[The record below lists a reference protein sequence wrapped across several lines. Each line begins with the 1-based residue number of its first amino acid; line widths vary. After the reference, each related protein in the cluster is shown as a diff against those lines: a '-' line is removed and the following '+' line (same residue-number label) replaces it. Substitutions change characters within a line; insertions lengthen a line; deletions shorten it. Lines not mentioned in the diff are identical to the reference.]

1 MMLWWTSLGTNPCF
15 DYTVAIKVRHYLSNL
30 IGTEVWR
37 NKNQPEAR
45 LGNLGPA
52 WGQGKFKPKA
62 WTISRP
68 RSLAEP
74 NNQHEKM
81 RKLCRV
87 AHGQTYAGRSAQY
100 SFISR
105 SILPPEVKNPPL
117 LLGGALEQCEEARWE
132 KTRGK
137 NVPGGE
143 NKWCKGPEAGI
154 NLIWEKGRQ
163 VWAERSVNEVEDG
176 NRWRISVEE

>member
-68 RSLAEP
+68 RAKQP
-74 NNQHEKM
+74 AWKD
-81 RKLCRV
+81 
-87 AHGQTYAGRSAQY
+87 
-100 SFISR
+100 
-105 SILPPEVKNPPL
+105 
-117 LLGGALEQCEEARWE
+117 EEAVPCGPRADLRRQICPVQLHFKVHTSPWGE
-132 KTRGK
+132 KSSFTSWRRSWAMRRSQ
-137 NVPGGE
+137 VRE
-143 NKWCKGPEAGI
+143 NKGKEC
-154 NLIWEKGRQ
+154 
-163 VWAERSVNEVEDG
+163 S
-176 NRWRISVEE
+176 RWREQVMQRPWGRN

>member
-45 LGNLGPA
+45 LGNLGPV

-105 SILPPEVKNPPL
+105 SILPL
-117 LLGGALEQCEEARWE
+117 WGE
-132 KTRGK
+132 KSSFTPWRRSWAMRRSQ
-137 NVPGGE
+137 VRE
-143 NKWCKGPEAGI
+143 NKGKEC
-154 NLIWEKGRQ
+154 
-163 VWAERSVNEVEDG
+163 S
-176 NRWRISVEE
+176 RWREQVMQRPWGRN